1 MEEMNVYMMWILF
14 LVAAIAY
21 ATNSYDKVSPVYRNE
36 LRHLPEK
43 LKQERI
49 WETINNTFT
58 VIQAQVMHTAIRN
71 EHELNFT
78 LFCREPNHMSH
89 LFRKKGSTYRLLDP
103 DDSDY
108 VYLTSHN
115 YQVSHYPDD
124 PMKLKPR
131 CSLKDGYE
139 LYNRFGY
146 AQPYAS
152 GHPYYVSLD
161 NTALQKHHLVTQIQ
175 GIPFQ
180 HLEQEP
186 ILYVQQFFQL
196 FNQHFPD
203 LTLVISHD
211 RKMSEGIFETDC
223 CPNYRVS
230 W

>member
-1 MEEMNVYMMWILF
+1 MMWFLF
-14 LVAAIAY
+14 LIAAIAY
-21 ATNSYDKVSPVYRNE
+21 ATNPYDKVPVYRNE

-49 WETINNTFT
+49 KETINNTFT
-58 VIQAQVMHTAIRN
+58 LIQAQVMRTAMRN
-71 EHELNFT
+71 EHETNFT
-78 LFCREPNHMSH
+78 LFCKEPNSMGH
-89 LFRKKGSTYRLLDP
+89 LFRKKGSTYRLLDQ

-108 VYLTSHN
+108 EYLIHN
-115 YQVSHYPDD
+115 YQASNYPE
-124 PMKLKPR
+124 PVTPKPR

-146 AQPYAS
+146 EQPYS
-152 GHPYYVSLD
+152 YNHPYYVSLD
-161 NTALQKHHLVTQIQ
+161 NTAQQKHRTLQ
-175 GIPFQ
+175 GNVPFQ

-211 RKMSEGIFETDC
+211 RKKSEGIFETDC